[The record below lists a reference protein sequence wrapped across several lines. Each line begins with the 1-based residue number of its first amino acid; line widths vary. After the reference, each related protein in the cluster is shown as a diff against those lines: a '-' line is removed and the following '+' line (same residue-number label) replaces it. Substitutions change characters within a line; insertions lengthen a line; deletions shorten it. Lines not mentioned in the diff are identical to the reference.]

1 MLGALSLLL
10 NGGGVAQLKTIT
22 SELNHALEGR
32 EGSARSLLTQVEV
45 LMTQL
50 DANKADILDAIEALN
65 RLSVEVNRHTD
76 AIDLALDELPSAL
89 DSLDTAARRPGQDAR
104 GAREPQRRRRA
115 GHPGVQGRDHR
126 RLRAARPGADPVRRR
141 G

>member
-89 DSLDTAARRPGQDAR
+89 DSLDKQRDDLVGCWRRSRTSAASASGSSRRP
-104 GAREPQRRRRA
+104 
-115 GHPGVQGRDHR
+115 
-126 RLRAARPGADPVRRR
+126 RPPPSTRSSSSTRC
-141 G
+141 